1 MKAIVTG
8 LNGTVAPAV
17 AANLRA
23 AGYTIIPWDRAVLP
37 IDDSDAARAF
47 LQRETPDCF
56 FHIATG
62 SPDWVELAARLCA
75 ERGVDFLFTSS
86 VSVFA
91 AAQRGP
97 FTVEDEP
104 QPDDDYGRYKLECER
119 RAQAAN
125 PAAQIVRLGWQIGLA
140 PGGNQ
145 MVDYLDRAFRADG
158 ELQASR
164 HWYPACSFLADTAD
178 SLRRIREMAPP
189 GLYQLDGNPGLN
201 FYEIVE
207 GLNRLL
213 GQPWRVAPTVEP
225 RQNNRLLDSQTAVT
239 SIAERLPPIA

>member
-1 MKAIVTG
+1 MKAIITG
-8 LNGTVAPAV
+8 LNGTVAPAL
-17 AANLRA
+17 AANLTA
-23 AGYTIIPWDRAVLP
+23 AGYTIIPWDRAVVSV
-37 IDDSDAARAF
+37 DDPAASRAF
-47 LQRETPDCF
+47 LQREAPDCF
-56 FHIATG
+56 FHLATG
-62 SPDWVELAARLCA
+62 SPDWAELAARLCA
-75 ERGVDFLFTSS
+75 GQGVDFLFTSS

-97 FTVEDEP
+97 FTSEDEP

-119 RAQAAN
+119 RVRATN

-145 MVDYLDRAFRADG
+145 MVDYLDRAFRAEG
-158 ELQASR
+158 ELKASR

-178 SLRRIREMAPP
+178 SLRRMRETMPP
-189 GLYQLDGNPGLN
+189 GLYHLDGNPGLN

-213 GQPWRVAPTVEP
+213 GEPWRVAPAVEP
-225 RQNNRLLDSQTAVT
+225 RQNNRLLDSQATVA
-239 SIAERLPPIA
+239 SIAERLWL

>member
-1 MKAIVTG
+1 MKAIITG
-8 LNGTVAPAV
+8 LNGTVAPAL
-17 AANLRA
+17 AANLTA
-23 AGYTIIPWDRAVLP
+23 AGYTIIPWDRAVVP
-37 IDDSDAARAF
+37 MDDPAAGRAF
-47 LQRETPDCF
+47 LQREAPDCF
-56 FHIATG
+56 FHLATG
-62 SPDWVELAARLCA
+62 SPDWAELAARLCA
-75 ERGVDFLFTSS
+75 GQGVDFLFTSS

-97 FTVEDEP
+97 FTIEDEP

-119 RAQAAN
+119 RVRATN

-145 MVDYLDRAFRADG
+145 MVDYLDRAFRAEG
-158 ELQASR
+158 ELKASR

-178 SLRRIREMAPP
+178 SLRRMRETMPP
-189 GLYQLDGNPGLN
+189 GLYHLDGNPGLN

-213 GQPWRVAPTVEP
+213 GEPWRVAPAVEP
-225 RQNNRLLDSQTAVT
+225 RQNNRLLDSQATVA
-239 SIAERLPPIA
+239 SIAERLSL